1 MKTGEKEEGG
11 GGLVSHTEELLAAT
25 LLNDLDDTGLELLDN
40 GNVVREDT
48 HLTGFRGDVD
58 LDDLLGLVEG
68 L

>member
-1 MKTGEKEEGG
+1 M
-11 GGLVSHTEELLAAT
+11 VSHTEELLAAT
-25 LLNDLDDTGLELLDN
+25 LLNDLDNTGLELLDN